1 MSNPTPYMIS
11 YNFDIRRMSEQREY
25 LLQSV
30 LFFSFSFLYLVRF
43 HSVFKKML
51 FFVECSGF
59 NCVFE
64 PKTTGNNA
72 QPHCTTDRIR
82 AAVLTALQASYSLKC
97 KEGIQSKSKK
107 WKMTT
112 YQ

>member
-1 MSNPTPYMIS
+1 
-11 YNFDIRRMSEQREY
+11 MSEQREY

-30 LFFSFSFLYLVRF
+30 LFKVFLFYILYVSIPFSN
-43 HSVFKKML
+43 KIL

-82 AAVLTALQASYSLKC
+82 AAMLTALQASYSLKC

-107 WKMTT
+107 CKMTM